1 MQNYFQEYNK
11 RCSPNFKRNA
21 KTGCS
26 TYECLPN
33 YPWNNVHA
41 SSKTTWGCSQKI
53 LNDKDIM
60 RAIEYVTR
68 YCYAT
73 RSAPFNTMH
82 GACCDYGI
90 NWKQYLNSCEGD
102 DEAIPVTV
110 LLVSMYNACYTF
122 QDDQRE
128 NLLILT
134 LRGLDHGSRGT
145 IPDKA
150 FIRTFSEYT
159 QHFHITLLIRQI
171 I

>member
-1 MQNYFQEYNK
+1 MNAYQIIPGIMYTLQARLHGVVVK
-11 RCSPNFKRNA
+11 R
-21 KTGCS
+21 
-26 TYECLPN
+26 
-33 YPWNNVHA
+33 
-41 SSKTTWGCSQKI
+41 I

-60 RAIEYVTR
+60 QAIKYVTR

-73 RSAPFNTMH
+73 ISAPFNTMH

-134 LRGLDHGSRGT
+134 LRGLELGGPVLKDLPSAPFFPIFGPTAVPKMGLNM
-145 IPDKA
+145 P
-150 FIRTFSEYT
+150 
-159 QHFHITLLIRQI
+159 FH
-171 I
+171 